1 MHKQTGKQKILIV
14 EDYADTR
21 FLLKTWLER
30 HGYLV
35 LEAGDGGEAVE
46 IAKRE
51 HPNLI
56 LMDFHLPT
64 LDGFVA
70 TTYIRQKE
78 ELRDVPIIAMTAHS
92 KQYSQDVAMAAGCND
107 YMEKPLNFD
116 QLDTTINRWLK

>member
-1 MHKQTGKQKILIV
+1 MQKHAGKHKILVV

-30 HGYLV
+30 QGYLV
-35 LEAGDGGEAVE
+35 LEADDGGQAVE
-46 IAKRE
+46 IAGRE

-70 TTYIRQKE
+70 THYIRQKE
-78 ELRDVPIIAMTAHS
+78 ELRDVPIIAMTARS
-92 KQYSQDVAMAAGCND
+92 KQYSHDVAMAAGCND
-107 YMEKPLNFD
+107 YMEKPIDFD